1 MEVRTV
7 RHEWEVVE
15 VLHHPGALPRTLPDV
30 VAWSSACNE
39 CLTAGDGP
47 LLMEGCGC
55 QEEEAR
61 DLQGSMLL
69 VPVAQGGRK
78 VVALR
83 VDDPKEVSDRQETR
97 SCEEAVGV
105 HPRSASI
112 AENGV
117 GWE

>member
-1 MEVRTV
+1 M
-7 RHEWEVVE
+7 
-15 VLHHPGALPRTLPDV
+15 HHPGALSRTLPDV

-69 VPVAQGGRK
+69 VPVA
-78 VVALR
+78 LR